1 MLEWGLCF
9 AKLWNLTLKMGAQI
23 CWLNYL
29 FLWLLGNVGHFVVF
43 FLVIF
48 VGRWPW
54 PHDMITKKE
63 QEFNRWL
70 LSSTFNQPKGSNR
83 LLRMVSEPKY
93 YAEKVIGHPL
103 LISWEY
109 DDWCLGK
116 STEGINYDP
125 KVYHTPC
132 DWPHPMVS
140 AASSV
145 LGWLE
150 KCARRIR
157 WSSVWVPQVFVFA
170 STWVLRERFELKVL
184 KINVGNQSYGW
195 WSICNLGFV
204 FYFYHD
210 KSPLNHHLGW
220 YFAFFQP
227 S

>member
-1 MLEWGLCF
+1 MNFWVEFLGLEYVRMRVMFCKAVKLDFENGCSNMLVELSISLIVG
-9 AKLWNLTLKMGAQI
+9 Q
-23 CWLNYL
+23 CWA
-29 FLWLLGNVGHFVVF
+29 FCCI

-70 LSSTFNQPKGSNR
+70 LSSTFNQPKGSNH

-125 KVYHTPC
+125 SVYHTPC

-157 WSSVWVPQVFVFA
+157 WSSVWVPQVLCLLPCEF
-170 STWVLRERFELKVL
+170 
-184 KINVGNQSYGW
+184 
-195 WSICNLGFV
+195 
-204 FYFYHD
+204 
-210 KSPLNHHLGW
+210 
-220 YFAFFQP
+220 
-227 S
+227 